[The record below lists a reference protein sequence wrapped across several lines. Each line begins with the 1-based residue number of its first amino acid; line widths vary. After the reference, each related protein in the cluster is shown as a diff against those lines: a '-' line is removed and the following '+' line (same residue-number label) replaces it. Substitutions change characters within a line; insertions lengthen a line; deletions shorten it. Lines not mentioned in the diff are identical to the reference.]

1 MDSKFF
7 ICFFGSFFLT
17 LIYSSTN
24 CSFLSMESMV
34 LKESDTKF
42 SLEVVD
48 NKYYLLLLNQDVEF
62 NIKDLQN
69 LVNAERAI
77 GGLRLP
83 VLVICP
89 PSATTNVDLLKELSK
104 NKNNPYS
111 IADGF
116 VLSSIAQKI
125 LANFYLKINK
135 PERPTRF
142 FNNEEQAKEW
152 ILQFPK

>member
-1 MDSKFF
+1 MKSK
-7 ICFFGSFFLT
+7 
-17 LIYSSTN
+17 
-24 CSFLSMESMV
+24 V
-34 LKESDTKF
+34 LKDSDVKF
-42 SLEVVD
+42 SLKVVD
-48 NKYYLLLLNQDVEF
+48 NKYYLILLNQDVEF
-62 NIKDLQN
+62 NVSDLQK
-69 LVNAERAI
+69 LVDAEREI
-77 GGLRLP
+77 GGQKLP

-111 IADGF
+111 VADGF

-125 LANFYLKINK
+125 MANFYLKINK